1 MSNAQNGNGTGGEAG
16 QPGQLPGGEQVHHF
30 QRAITEQV
38 QRVTQSLDSIAEAFN
53 KGTVVS
59 RKMMNHAQAQ
69 ILRLHLHLDD
79 LKQWLDSIG

>member
-1 MSNAQNGNGTGGEAG
+1 MSNAHNGSGRKAG
-16 QPGQLPGGEQVHHF
+16 QPGQQPDGEQVRHF

-38 QRVTQSLDSIAEAFN
+38 QRVTQSLDAIAEAFD
-53 KGTVVS
+53 KGTDIS
-59 RKMMNHAQAQ
+59 AETKNHAQAQ